1 MDGLEGTLELLAF
14 GCNFVCLATTHTHP
28 SQIYPDARALLR
40 LVCRDIYATTC
51 SIETVSDNPIS
62 WIDERD
68 DTELGVIA
76 DFLET
81 IVDVPVSPRNV
92 IGLIY
97 SRACRCRA

>member
-1 MDGLEGTLELLAF
+1 MNGLESTLELLAF
-14 GCNFVCLATTHTHP
+14 GCNFFLFGNDTHIHP
-28 SQIYPDARALLR
+28 RFTPTRAR
-40 LVCRDIYATTC
+40 C
-51 SIETVSDNPIS
+51 SVSFVVIFMPPHVQLKLSDNPIS

-81 IVDVPVSPRNV
+81 IVDVPVSPRNM

-97 SRACRCRA
+97 SRACRCRT